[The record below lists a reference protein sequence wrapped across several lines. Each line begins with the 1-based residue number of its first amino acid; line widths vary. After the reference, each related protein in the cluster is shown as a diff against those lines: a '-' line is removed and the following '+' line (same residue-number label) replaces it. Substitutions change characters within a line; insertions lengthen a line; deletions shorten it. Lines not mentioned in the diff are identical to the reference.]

1 MPDKNLSESTSL
13 FKYFTNSYPYGSKYA
28 GLPGIEAGFEKCLAI
43 KVSAPG

>member
-1 MPDKNLSESTSL
+1 MPSESTSL